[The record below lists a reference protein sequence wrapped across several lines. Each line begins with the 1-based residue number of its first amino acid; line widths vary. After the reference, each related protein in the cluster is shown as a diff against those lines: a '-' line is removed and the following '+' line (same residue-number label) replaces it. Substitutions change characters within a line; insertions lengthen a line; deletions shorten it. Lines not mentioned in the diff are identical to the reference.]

1 MKANALIRQE
11 VADTDAHNVIIG
23 SNNVMEGNHHEMSHC
38 LPPPAD
44 DCPSIEAL
52 DKLNIA
58 ALVYQCG
65 ERITLEGINCSA
77 RTLLNHFDTIR
88 TDEPWQWV
96 PDETDCHPVQ
106 EWCRDGAATEC
117 GQTPRVRWLRF
128 NECGRRMALNLTGC
142 RLKSKGKVARV
153 MLVLQDCT
161 QQIVQHEELRR
172 SQRCISSIIN
182 ATPMGI
188 CVLTENGRFEMV
200 NPAYCR
206 FHGYEE
212 HELIG
217 RPFSMVVPY
226 SSHQYLRRQ
235 QHGAMGSRHGHAQHF
250 GECELVARHGQRH
263 TVIVES
269 VRIEGE
275 DGRPRDV
282 VFLVDISERKKLEMA
297 LEEKNVRLEYLA
309 THDELTG
316 IRNRRFGIS
325 SLEAALEQAERQ
337 DLDISVA
344 LLDIDHFKRVND
356 DHGHTV
362 GDQVLQQF
370 AEVLSRQLRASDI
383 LVRWGGEEFMLI
395 LPGIDVSGA
404 FQALER
410 LRHSLALE
418 LFSPSGL
425 QVTFSAGIIDARGM
439 RSNDLV
445 ESVDQK
451 LYQAK
456 GRGRDRIVS

>member
-1 MKANALIRQE
+1 
-11 VADTDAHNVIIG
+11 
-23 SNNVMEGNHHEMSHC
+23 MSHC
-38 LPPPAD
+38 PTPTD
-44 DCPSIEAL
+44 DSPSIEAL
-52 DKLNIA
+52 DRLNIA
-58 ALVYQCG
+58 ALVYRCG
-65 ERITLEGINCSA
+65 ERITLEGANHAA
-77 RTLLNHFDTIR
+77 RRLLNHFEPLGE
-88 TDEPWQWV
+88 DEPWQWY
-96 PDETDCHPVQ
+96 PDDEEGHPADY
-106 EWCRDGAATEC
+106 WCDGDEES
-117 GQTPRVRWLRF
+117 GREQTRRVRWLRF
-128 NECGRRMALNLTGC
+128 NDGGKRMALGLTGC
-142 RLKSKGKVARV
+142 RLPDDGGAHRV
-153 MLVLQDCT
+153 MMVLQDCT
-161 QQIVQHEELRR
+161 QQILQHEELRR
-172 SQRCISSIIN
+172 SQECISSIIN

-188 CVLTENGRFEMV
+188 CVLTEDGRFEMV

-235 QHGAMGSRHGHAQHF
+235 QHGAQGSRPGHTQQF
-250 GECELVARHGQRH
+250 GECELVARSGERH

-282 VFLVDISERKKLEMA
+282 VFLVDISERKKLETA

-316 IRNRRFGIS
+316 MRNRRFGIS
-325 SLEAALEQAERQ
+325 TLEAALEQAERQ
-337 DLDISVA
+337 GMDISVA

-356 DHGHTV
+356 DYGHTV

-370 AEVLSRQLRASDI
+370 TEVLSRQLRASDI

-395 LPGIDVSGA
+395 LPGIDPEGGL
-404 FQALER
+404 QALER
-410 LRHSLALE
+410 LRQSLALE
-418 LFSPSGL
+418 YLSPRGL
-425 QVTFSAGIIDARGM
+425 QVTFSAGIVNARGLN
-439 RSNDLV
+439 SNDLV

>member
-1 MKANALIRQE
+1 
-11 VADTDAHNVIIG
+11 
-23 SNNVMEGNHHEMSHC
+23 MSHC
-38 LPPPAD
+38 PPPAD

-58 ALVYQCG
+58 ALVYRCG
-65 ERITLEGINCSA
+65 ERVTLEGINESA
-77 RTLLNHFDTIR
+77 RALLNHFAPFDEN
-88 TDEPWQWV
+88 EPWQWY
-96 PDETDCHPVQ
+96 PDEQGHHPAHDWYLDN
-106 EWCRDGAATEC
+106 ETA
-117 GQTPRVRWLRF
+117 GQRQIPRVRWLRF
-128 NECGRRMALNLTGC
+128 NDGGRRMALGLTGC
-142 RLKSKGKVARV
+142 RLADDGPTQRIMMVV
-153 MLVLQDCT
+153 QDCT

-172 SQRCISSIIN
+172 SQECISSIIN

-188 CVLTENGRFEMV
+188 CVLTEDGRFEMV

-226 SSHQYLRRQ
+226 SSHQYLLRQ
-235 QHGAMGSRHGHAQHF
+235 QHGAQGSHHGHSQQF
-250 GECELVARHGQRH
+250 GECELVARHGERH

-282 VFLVDISERKKLEMA
+282 IFLVDISERKKLEMA

-337 DLDISVA
+337 GLDISVA

-356 DHGHTV
+356 DYGHTV

-395 LPGIDVSGA
+395 LPGIDQCGA
-404 FQALER
+404 LQALER
-410 LRHSLALE
+410 LRQTLSLEYLG
-418 LFSPSGL
+418 PRGL
-425 QVTFSAGIIDARGM
+425 QVTFSAGIINARGM
-439 RSNDLV
+439 SSNDLV
-445 ESVDQK
+445 EGVDQK

-456 GRGRDRIVS
+456 GRGRDRIIS

>member
-1 MKANALIRQE
+1 
-11 VADTDAHNVIIG
+11 
-23 SNNVMEGNHHEMSHC
+23 MSHS
-38 LPPPAD
+38 LPPTE

-58 ALVYQCG
+58 ALVYRCG
-65 ERITLEGINCSA
+65 ERITLEGANHSA
-77 RTLLNHFDTIR
+77 RTLLNHFAPFEEE
-88 TDEPWQWV
+88 EPWQWC
-96 PDETDCHPVQ
+96 PDEEGHHPAHYWHLD
-106 EWCRDGAATEC
+106 EEAS
-117 GQTPRVRWLRF
+117 GQGQAPRVRWLRF
-128 NECGRRMALNLTGC
+128 NDSGRRMALGLTGC
-142 RLKSKGKVARV
+142 RLKDDGKTRRV
-153 MLVLQDCT
+153 MMVLQDCT

-172 SQRCISSIIN
+172 SQERISSIIN

-188 CVLTENGRFEMV
+188 CVLTEDGRFEMV

-217 RPFSMVVPY
+217 RPFSVVVPY

-235 QHGAMGSRHGHAQHF
+235 QPGALDSRHGHTRQF
-250 GECELVARHGQRH
+250 GECELVARSGERH

-282 VFLVDISERKKLEMA
+282 VFLVDISERKTLETA

-316 IRNRRFGIS
+316 IRNRRFGVS

-337 DLDISVA
+337 GMDISVA

-356 DHGHTV
+356 DYGHTV

-370 AEVLSRQLRASDI
+370 AEVLSRQLRAGDI

-395 LPGIDVSGA
+395 LPGIDPGGA
-404 FQALER
+404 LQALER
-410 LRHSLALE
+410 LRQSLSMEYL
-418 LFSPSGL
+418 SPRGL
-425 QVTFSAGIIDARGM
+425 QITFSAGIVNARGM
-439 RSNDLV
+439 NSNDLV
-445 ESVDQK
+445 EGMDQK

-456 GRGRDRIVS
+456 GRGRDRIVT

>member
-1 MKANALIRQE
+1 MKANALIKQE
-11 VADTDAHNVIIG
+11 ATDTDVHNVIIG
-23 SNNVMEGNHHEMSHC
+23 SDNVMKGNHHEMSHC
-38 LPPPAD
+38 LPPAD

-65 ERITLEGINCSA
+65 ERITLEGLNHSA
-77 RTLLNHFDTIR
+77 RTLLNHFDPIEQV
-88 TDEPWQWV
+88 EPWQWT
-96 PDETDCHPVQ
+96 PDATGHHPARD
-106 EWCRDGAATEC
+106 WCVDDTPTEY
-117 GQTPRVRWLRF
+117 GQTPRVRWIRF
-128 NECGRRMALNLTGC
+128 NGCGRRLALNITGC
-142 RLKSKGKVARV
+142 RLKADGKVTRV
-153 MLVLQDCT
+153 MLVVQDCT
-161 QQIVQHEELRR
+161 RQILQHEELRR
-172 SQRCISSIIN
+172 SQECISSIIN

-188 CVLTENGRFEMV
+188 CVLTEDGRFEMV

-206 FHGYEE
+206 FHGYDE

-217 RPFSMVVPY
+217 RAFSMVVPY

-235 QHGAMGSRHGHAQHF
+235 QQSAMGKHHGHAQHF
-250 GECELVARHGQRH
+250 GECELVARHGERH

-269 VRIEGE
+269 VRILGE

-337 DLDISVA
+337 GLDISVA

-356 DHGHTV
+356 DYGHTV

-395 LPGIDVSGA
+395 LPGIDVNGA

-410 LRHSLALE
+410 LRHSLTLE
-418 LFSPSGL
+418 YLSPRGL
-425 QVTFSAGIIDARGM
+425 QVTFSAGIINARGM
-439 RSNDLV
+439 SSHDLV

>member
-1 MKANALIRQE
+1 MN
-11 VADTDAHNVIIG
+11 
-23 SNNVMEGNHHEMSHC
+23 HC
-38 LPPPAD
+38 LSSTD

-52 DKLNIA
+52 DRLNIA
-58 ALVYQCG
+58 ALIYRCG
-65 ERITLEGINCSA
+65 ERITLEGANHSA
-77 RTLLNHFDTIR
+77 RTLLNHFAPLEEE
-88 TDEPWQWV
+88 EPWQWY
-96 PDETDCHPVQ
+96 PDGDDGHPAHYWHLDHVSAGQ
-106 EWCRDGAATEC
+106 

-128 NECGRRMALNLTGC
+128 NGCGRRMALGLTGC
-142 RLKSKGKVARV
+142 RLKDDNEARRV
-153 MLVLQDCT
+153 LVVLQDCT
-161 QQIVQHEELRR
+161 QQILQHEELRR
-172 SQRCISSIIN
+172 SQACISSIIN

-188 CVLTENGRFEMV
+188 CVLTEDGRFEMV

-226 SSHQYLRRQ
+226 SSHQYLLRQ
-235 QHGAMGSRHGHAQHF
+235 QYGAQGRHHGHIQHF
-250 GECELVARHGQRH
+250 GECALVARNGERH

-337 DLDISVA
+337 SMDISVA

-356 DHGHTV
+356 DYGHTV

-395 LPGIDVSGA
+395 LPGIDLAGA
-404 FQALER
+404 LQALER
-410 LRHSLALE
+410 LRHTLALE
-418 LFSPSGL
+418 YLSPRGL
-425 QVTFSAGIIDARGM
+425 QVTFSAGIVNGRGLK
-439 RSNDLV
+439 SNALV
-445 ESVDQK
+445 EMVDQK

>member
-1 MKANALIRQE
+1 MSNAY
-11 VADTDAHNVIIG
+11 VTKG
-23 SNNVMEGNHHEMSHC
+23 SHQEMSHC
-38 LPPPAD
+38 LPPPD
-44 DCPSIEAL
+44 DSLSIEAL

-58 ALVYQCG
+58 ALVYRCD
-65 ERITLEGINCSA
+65 EHIVLEGANHSA
-77 RTLLNHFDTIR
+77 RRLLNHFAPLENGE
-88 TDEPWQWV
+88 EPWQWC
-96 PDETDCHPVQ
+96 PGQESSHPARYWCCGDEASDR
-106 EWCRDGAATEC
+106 E
-117 GQTPRVRWLRF
+117 QTPRVRWLRF
-128 NECGRRMALNLTGC
+128 NEGGRRMALALTGC
-142 RLKSKGKVARV
+142 RLNGDGASNRV
-153 MLVLQDCT
+153 MVVLQDCT
-161 QQIVQHEELRR
+161 RQIIQHEELRR
-172 SQRCISSIIN
+172 SQECISSIIN

-188 CVLTENGRFEMV
+188 CVLTEDGRFEMV

-235 QHGAMGSRHGHAQHF
+235 HQGALGSRHGHIQQF
-250 GECELVARHGQRH
+250 GECELVSRSGERH

-282 VFLVDISERKKLEMA
+282 IFLVDISERKKLEMA

-316 IRNRRFGIS
+316 IRNRRFGVS
-325 SLEAALEQAERQ
+325 SLEAALEQADRQ
-337 DLDISVA
+337 GLDISVA

-362 GDQVLQQF
+362 GDRVLQQF
-370 AEVLSRQLRASDI
+370 AEVLSRQLRVSDI
-383 LVRWGGEEFMLI
+383 LVRWGGEEFLLI
-395 LPGIDVSGA
+395 LPGIDVDGA
-404 FQALER
+404 RQALER
-410 LRHSLALE
+410 LRHSLSLE
-418 LFSPSGL
+418 YLSPRGL
-425 QVTFSAGIIDARGM
+425 QVTFSAGIINARGM
-439 RSNDLV
+439 NSNDLV

>member
-1 MKANALIRQE
+1 
-11 VADTDAHNVIIG
+11 
-23 SNNVMEGNHHEMSHC
+23 MSHC
-38 LPPPAD
+38 LSSTD
-44 DCPSIEAL
+44 DCLSIEAL
-52 DKLNIA
+52 DRLNIA
-58 ALVYQCG
+58 ALIYRCG
-65 ERITLEGINCSA
+65 ERITLEGVNHSA
-77 RTLLNHFDTIR
+77 RTLLNHFAPLEE
-88 TDEPWQWV
+88 DEPWQWY
-96 PDETDCHPVQ
+96 PDEEDRHPAHYWHLDDEASRQ
-106 EWCRDGAATEC
+106 E
-117 GQTPRVRWLRF
+117 QLPRVRWLRF
-128 NECGRRMALNLTGC
+128 KGCGRRMALGLTGC
-142 RLKSKGKVARV
+142 RLKDDHGASRV
-153 MLVLQDCT
+153 LVVLQDCT
-161 QQIVQHEELRR
+161 QQIIQHEELRR
-172 SQRCISSIIN
+172 SQECISSIIN

-188 CVLTENGRFEMV
+188 CVLTEDGRFEMV

-212 HELIG
+212 HELLG
-217 RPFSMVVPY
+217 RSFSMVVPY
-226 SSHQYLRRQ
+226 SSHQYLLRQ
-235 QHGAMGSRHGHAQHF
+235 QHGALGSHHGHVQQF
-250 GECELVARHGQRH
+250 GECELVARHGERH

-337 DLDISVA
+337 GMEISVA
-344 LLDIDHFKRVND
+344 LLDIDHFKHVND
-356 DHGHTV
+356 DYGHTV

-395 LPGIDVSGA
+395 LPGIDLAGGL
-404 FQALER
+404 QALER
-410 LRHSLALE
+410 LRQTLALE
-418 LFSPSGL
+418 YLSPRGL
-425 QVTFSAGIIDARGM
+425 QVTFSAGIINARGM
-439 RSNDLV
+439 KSNDLV
-445 ESVDQK
+445 ERVDQK

>member
-1 MKANALIRQE
+1 MTNASIRQE
-11 VADTDAHNVIIG
+11 ASETDAHNVFM
-23 SNNVMEGNHHEMSHC
+23 SNFYVMEGNHHKMSHC
-38 LPPPAD
+38 LPSAD

-58 ALVYQCG
+58 ALVYRCG
-65 ERITLEGINCSA
+65 ERITLEGVNYSA
-77 RTLLNHFDTIR
+77 RTLLNYFDPL
-88 TDEPWQWV
+88 DEEEPWQWY
-96 PDETDCHPVQ
+96 PDKKGAHPAHD
-106 EWCRDGAATEC
+106 WCLDDNATEY
-117 GQTPRVRWLRF
+117 GQSPRVRWLGF
-128 NECGRRMALNLTGC
+128 KEGHRRMALSLTGC
-142 RLKSKGKVARV
+142 RLTGDGETARI

-161 QQIVQHEELRR
+161 RQIIQHEELRR
-172 SQRCISSIIN
+172 SQECISSIIN

-188 CVLTENGRFEMV
+188 CVLTEDGRFEMV

-226 SSHQYLRRQ
+226 SSHQYLQRQ
-235 QHGAMGSRHGHAQHF
+235 QRGAMGSHHGHTQQF
-250 GECELVARHGQRH
+250 GECELVARHGERH

-282 VFLVDISERKKLEMA
+282 VFLVDISDRKKLEMA

-337 DLDISVA
+337 DLEISVA

-356 DHGHTV
+356 DYGHTV

-383 LVRWGGEEFMLI
+383 LVRWGGEEFLLI

-404 FQALER
+404 LQALER

-418 LFSPSGL
+418 YLSPRGL
-425 QVTFSAGIIDARGM
+425 QVTFSAGIINALGM
-439 RSNDLV
+439 SCNDLV

-456 GRGRDRIVS
+456 GRGRDRIVY